1 MKVKTGVVLLLLVV
15 SGVATAMAAND
26 EISIIFNSWLEGKP
40 KGIVR
45 LNIETPKTDDV
56 CFIAVHRFPTPYN
69 PTEKWNQSDVV
80 YRGKVSCGEAVVVKD
95 VINLMQVGVR
105 EEGGEKR
112 PLYDSPEYAVVV
124 ISKEGG
130 FNRILQT
137 DIVKPITDVVVKAE
151 FMGRGEFNEPD
162 GFSKFIETQSRS
174 SECYI
179 HSNPDVCVVDTKL
192 TYLNSIPGL
201 KVAFGVR
208 EEPPSVMYIE
218 SWGSFCLSSDPDSAC
233 PQSMWYSSGKKKT
246 ISQTGELSD
255 FISNGQRAIVWGD
268 VEYRYERYAY
278 WDDDFEIYW
287 KYEFFY
293 PTAIRGL
300 STPQIV
306 GNYYPPTSPPYYA
319 AGPLKGTR
327 NLNFEEPYQS
337 NEKLS
342 LSTYIG
348 LDIGPVSVGI
358 SVSPYKAGDDRY
370 STPYERAV
378 DVSGKSYDWYYWW
391 YRNNDPMTYEVEFYG
406 S

>member
-1 MKVKTGVVLLLLVV
+1 MHLT
-15 SGVATAMAAND
+15 
-26 EISIIFNSWLEGKP
+26 I
-40 KGIVR
+40 
-45 LNIETPKTDDV
+45 NIETPKTDGV

-69 PTEKWNQSDVV
+69 PTENWNQSDVV
-80 YRGKVSCGEAVVVKD
+80 YRGKVRCGEIVVVKD
-95 VINLMQVGVR
+95 IINLMQVGIR

-124 ISKEGG
+124 ISKQGG

-137 DIVKPITDVVVKAE
+137 DIVKPITDVVVKAK
-151 FMGRGEFNEPD
+151 FMSGKLKEPD
-162 GFSKFIETQSRS
+162 SFSSFAEVTKS

-179 HSNPDVCVVDTKL
+179 HSNPDVCVADTKL
-192 TYLNSIPGL
+192 TYINSIPGL
-201 KVAFGVR
+201 KVAFGLR

-218 SWGSFCLSSDPDSAC
+218 GWSSSCISTDPNSAC
-233 PQSMWYSSGKKKT
+233 PQSTWHSSGKKKT
-246 ISQTGELSD
+246 ISQVGELSD
-255 FISNGQRAIVWGD
+255 FVSNGQRAIVWGD
-268 VEYRYERYAY
+268 VEYRYERHAY

-306 GNYYPPTSPPYYA
+306 GNYYPPTSPPRYA
-319 AGPLKGTR
+319 AGPLKGTI
-327 NLNFEEPYQS
+327 NLNFEEPEQS

-342 LSTYIG
+342 LSTNIG
-348 LDIGPVSVGI
+348 LNIGPVSVGI
-358 SVSPYKAGDDRY
+358 SVSPYRAGDDRY
-370 STPYERAV
+370 STPYERVV

-391 YRNNDPMTYEVEFYG
+391 YRDNDPMNYEVEFYG